1 MIPGSR
7 SAKTVASSAQLPRQT
22 TLKREDTKPWYR
34 QFWPWFIISLP
45 AASVIG
51 GLTTVWISLQT
62 TDSLVLQSDDG
73 VRNASDR
80 HIAAVRFA
88 SEAGLAA
95 LVDIDAA
102 TGVVAATLRSGELG
116 DPPATLEF
124 ELSHPAFADRD
135 RLITL
140 RKAQPDAD
148 GNPVW
153 VGHLVQVPSG
163 RFYAVLRSGD
173 TWRLTAEWR
182 GEASLMLRPG
192 GNDDP

>member
-1 MIPGSR
+1 M
-7 SAKTVASSAQLPRQT
+7 
-22 TLKREDTKPWYR
+22 KREDTKPWYR

-62 TDSLVLQSDDG
+62 TDSLVLQSEDG
-73 VRNASDR
+73 VRTASDR
-80 HIAAVRFA
+80 RIAAERCA

-95 LVDIDAA
+95 LVAIDAA
-102 TGVVAATLRSGELG
+102 TGVVTATMLAGGLV
-116 DPPATLEF
+116 DVPPELEF
-124 ELSHPAFADRD
+124 SLSHPTFADRD
-135 RLITL
+135 HLVTL
-140 RKAQPDAD
+140 RQAQPDAD

-153 VGHLVQVPSG
+153 VGHLLQVPGG

-182 GEASLMLRPG
+182 GEASLTLRPG
-192 GNDDP
+192 GNVDP